1 MSIIANKYKLIE
13 KIKEGSFGS
22 VFKGQNIRNGDLVAI
37 KFEPKND
44 DKKMLKNEAKIYQYL
59 GKLNGFPHLKWYG
72 TTISHTYLVLDLLG
86 ISLSEMLKIYKRF
99 SLKTTL
105 LLGIQMI
112 KIVELLHSKYLLH
125 RDIKPDNFIFGLGT
139 TTNKLH
145 LIDFGFSKR
154 YDYDGIHILEKE
166 INNLIG
172 SPNFVSLNVHNSIE
186 PSRRDDLES
195 CIYIIMNM
203 FLGDLEWF
211 NICNSNSNSNSNSNN
226 ISNSNNEMLLIKQN
240 ILSNLDGLSLL
251 FIKKM
256 LLYVRK
262 LDFDETPNYNL
273 LVKLISSEFIR
284 NGFENDNIFEWS

>member
-1 MSIIANKYKLIE
+1 
-13 KIKEGSFGS
+13 
-22 VFKGQNIRNGDLVAI
+22 
-37 KFEPKND
+37 
-44 DKKMLKNEAKIYQYL
+44 
-59 GKLNGFPHLKWYG
+59 
-72 TTISHTYLVLDLLG
+72 
-86 ISLSEMLKIYKRF
+86 
-99 SLKTTL
+99 
-105 LLGIQMI
+105 
-112 KIVELLHSKYLLH
+112 
-125 RDIKPDNFIFGLGT
+125 
-139 TTNKLH
+139 
-145 LIDFGFSKR
+145 
-154 YDYDGIHILEKE
+154 
-166 INNLIG
+166 
-172 SPNFVSLNVHNSIE
+172 
-186 PSRRDDLES
+186 
-195 CIYIIMNM
+195 M

>member
-37 KFEPKND
+37 KFESKTD

-72 TTISHTYLVLDLLG
+72 TTDSHAYLVLDLLG
-86 ISLSEMLKIYKRF
+86 VSLSDMLKIYKRL

-105 LLGIQMI
+105 LLGIQII
-112 KIVELLHSKYLLH
+112 KIVELLHSKHLLH

-154 YDYDGIHILEKE
+154 YYYEGVHIPEKR
-166 INNLIG
+166 ISNLIG

-195 CIYIIMNM
+195 CVYIILNM
-203 FLGDLEWF
+203 LLGDLDWF
-211 NICNSNSNSNSNSNN
+211 NIGNSNS
-226 ISNSNNEMLLIKQN
+226 EMVLVKEN
-240 ILSNLDGLSLL
+240 ILSKLDVLSLL

-262 LDFDETPNYNL
+262 LNFHETPNYNL
-273 LVKLISSEFIR
+273 LVKLMSSEFIH
-284 NGFENDNIFEWS
+284 NGFKNDDIFEWS

>member
-37 KFEPKND
+37 KFESKTD

-72 TTISHTYLVLDLLG
+72 TTESHTYLVLDLLG
-86 ISLSEMLKIYKRF
+86 VSLSDMLKIYKRF

-105 LLGIQMI
+105 LLGIQII
-112 KIVELLHSKYLLH
+112 KIVELLHSKHLLH

-154 YDYDGIHILEKE
+154 YYYDGIHIPEKE

-195 CIYIIMNM
+195 CIYIILNM
-203 FLGDLEWF
+203 LLGDLDWF
-211 NICNSNSNSNSNSNN
+211 N
-226 ISNSNNEMLLIKQN
+226 ISNSNNEMFLLKQN
-240 ILSNLDGLSLL
+240 ILSKLDGLSLL

-273 LVKLISSEFIR
+273 LVKLISSEFIH
-284 NGFENDNIFEWS
+284 NGFENDHIFEWS